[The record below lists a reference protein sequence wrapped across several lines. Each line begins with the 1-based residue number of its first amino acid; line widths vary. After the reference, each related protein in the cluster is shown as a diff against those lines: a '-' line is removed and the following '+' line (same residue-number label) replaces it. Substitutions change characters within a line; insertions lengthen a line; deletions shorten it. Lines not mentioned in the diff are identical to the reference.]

1 MKIVLLS
8 LLLLVN
14 LYAKSLFS
22 NDTQADN
29 SKYIG
34 ALKDLVI
41 ATQKTRGLTNTY
53 LNGDTVALLLV
64 QKNKQDMKEAIGKM
78 EASELSADPVINT
91 RATAIS
97 QALIKLNRKALKM
110 PPAKAFES
118 YTEQI
123 DQVLMLA
130 QTVSRRNSKEL
141 NPLGQEASTLM
152 METILPM
159 TEYVGRMRG
168 KGSGIAAKGSISEE
182 ENLQILSMISEIEDL
197 QKKLQAGMQTIMSKH
212 SENYNSS
219 VNTIL
224 QNIEAATKDYVN
236 VTKTTLL
243 RTPGQINPTD
253 YFDQGTDII
262 TLLIRLYDENNRAL
276 MKDSEGWI

>member
-1 MKIVLLS
+1 MKVILLS

-14 LYAKSLFS
+14 VYAKSFFS

-41 ATQKTRGLTNTY
+41 STQKTRGLTNTY

-78 EASELSADPVINT
+78 EASNLSADPVINT

-97 QALIKLNRKALKM
+97 QALVKLNRKALKM
-110 PPAKAFES
+110 KPAKAFES

-130 QTVSRRNSKEL
+130 QTVSRRNSKDL
-141 NPLGQEASTLM
+141 NPLGQEASSMM
-152 METILPM
+152 MEIILPM
-159 TEYVGRMRG
+159 TEYIGRMRG
-168 KGSGIAAKGSISEE
+168 KGAGLAAKAAVSAEQ
-182 ENLQILSMISEIEDL
+182 NLQVLSMISEIEDL
-197 QKKLQAGMQTIMSKH
+197 QKQLQAKMQSLLAKYPDSFNTTI
-212 SENYNSS
+212 
-219 VNTIL
+219 NTMMGSID
-224 QNIEAATKDYVN
+224 NTTKAYVKL
-236 VTKTTLL
+236 TKTVLL
-243 RTPGQINPTD
+243 RTPDKVNATD
-253 YFDQGTDII
+253 YFDQGTDLI
-262 TLLIRLYDENNRAL
+262 TLLIKLYDDNNRAIL
-276 MKDSEGWI
+276 KDSEGWI

>member
-14 LYAKSLFS
+14 VYAKSLFS
-22 NDTQADN
+22 NDAQADN

-64 QKNKQDMKEAIGKM
+64 QKNTQDMKEAIGKM
-78 EASELSADPVINT
+78 EASDLSADPVINT

-97 QALIKLNRKALKM
+97 QELIKLNRKALKM
-110 PPAKAFES
+110 PPVKAFES

-130 QTVSRRNSKEL
+130 QTVSRRNSKDL

-159 TEYVGRMRG
+159 TEYIGRMRG
-168 KGSGIAAKGSISEE
+168 KGSGIAAKGSITEE
-182 ENLQILSMISEIEDL
+182 ENLQVLSMITEIENL
-197 QKKLQAGMQTIMSKH
+197 QKQLQATMQTIMSKH
-212 SENYNSS
+212 GESYNSS
-219 VNTIL
+219 VNTTL
-224 QNIEAATKDYVN
+224 QSIETATKDYIK
-236 VTKTTLL
+236 VTKTALL
-243 RTPGQINPTD
+243 RTPGKVNSTD

-262 TLLIRLYDENNRAL
+262 TLLIKLYDDNNRAI

>member
-182 ENLQILSMISEIEDL
+182 ENLQMLSMISEIENL

-219 VNTIL
+219 VNTTL
-224 QNIEAATKDYVN
+224 QSIEAATKDYVN

-243 RTPGQINPTD
+243 RTPGLINPTD

-262 TLLIRLYDENNRAL
+262 TLLIKLYDENNRAV

>member
-182 ENLQILSMISEIEDL
+182 ENLQMLSMISEIENL

-219 VNTIL
+219 VNTTL
-224 QNIEAATKDYVN
+224 QSIEAATKDYIN
-236 VTKTTLL
+236 VTKNTLL

-262 TLLIRLYDENNRAL
+262 TLLIKLYDENNRAV

>member
-182 ENLQILSMISEIEDL
+182 ENLQMLSMISEIENL

-219 VNTIL
+219 VNTTL
-224 QNIEAATKDYVN
+224 QSIEAATKDYIN

-262 TLLIRLYDENNRAL
+262 TLLIKLYDENNRAV

>member
-182 ENLQILSMISEIEDL
+182 ENLQMLSMISEIENL

-219 VNTIL
+219 VNTTL
-224 QNIEAATKDYVN
+224 QSIEAATKDYIN

-243 RTPGQINPTD
+243 RTPGLINPTD

-262 TLLIRLYDENNRAL
+262 TLLIKLYDENNRAV